1 MDLEIIINPK
11 DTEDGKAVIQVR
23 SPYVDS
29 CTRANARDWLAR
41 DRCRCRH

>member
-23 SPYVDS
+23 SS
-29 CTRANARDWLAR
+29 RAWV
-41 DRCRCRH
+41 CSYG